1 MSRALAL
8 ALTAALLAGCAMS
21 HGMSEDAD
29 AGIDGGVIVA
39 DGGAASLEDG
49 AVGADASTGR
59 PRGGPDGVTCGP
71 NRCRTLEVCCD
82 DRCGICAFEDECP
95 SFECPD
101 PAGP

>member
-1 MSRALAL
+1 MIRAL
-8 ALTAALLAGCAMS
+8 TVALLALGLGACAMS
-21 HGMSEDAD
+21 HGMSEDGGG
-29 AGIDGGVIVA
+29 GIDGGAALV

-49 AVGADASTGR
+49 AVADASTGR